1 AIMGL
6 LDCDYEDPHPQTSS
20 ILRLASSE
28 YSQLVADTLN
38 RAILEHAKPPR
49 YTPMERLLQ
58 QVTVARQ
65 YLTEE
70 YGKDVFPPFS
80 LKDCLKGE

>member
-1 AIMGL
+1 MGL

-38 RAILEHAKPPR
+38 RAILG
-49 YTPMERLLQ
+49 LFFFF
-58 QVTVARQ
+58 
-65 YLTEE
+65 
-70 YGKDVFPPFS
+70 FPHKKICGV
-80 LKDCLKGE
+80 L